1 MKLILSELYKLFIKR
16 RFIVLLTLLLV
27 FETVSFCVSL
37 ENRIELDADSVEVYK
52 TYINEYSGE
61 LTDEKI
67 MLIEA
72 EIEER
77 YFNESLKGELE
88 RQFSSN
94 EITVEEYKSESAI
107 LKEKVKGTDGFNRF
121 INAYYDALDNEQY
134 LADSTV
140 WDVLF
145 GNGGIDFTMVIV
157 IILMIIA
164 LTVYDEE
171 IGINRL
177 KFSAKNGKSQL
188 ISVQIGTSCLFSIL
202 IPSLIFAGRF
212 FIAKMF
218 FGLDGFENPLNTAEI
233 FEFTQWNLSLL
244 SAYVYLSII
253 KTSGCVYLALLTMII
268 GQVCKSSLY
277 TMFLSL
283 VSVYVPAYVL
293 STVWERYLVP
303 IPSSLLTAVG
313 YFSATE
319 YGSLDVAENGE
330 IIINTF
336 SIEQLQVFFLVVLL
350 TIIAMMIT
358 NRILWTKRQ
367 SFK

>member
-1 MKLILSELYKLFIKR
+1 MKLILSELYKLFVKR
-16 RFIVLLTLLLV
+16 SFVVVLILLIV
-27 FETVSFCVSL
+27 FDIVSFCVSL
-37 ENRIELDADSVEVYK
+37 ENRIDLDADSVEIYK
-52 TYINEYSGE
+52 TYMIKYSGE
-61 LTDEKI
+61 LTDDKI
-67 MLIEA
+67 SLIEA

-77 YFNESLKGELE
+77 YYNETLKEELAI
-88 RQFSSN
+88 RFVRN
-94 EITVEEYKSESAI
+94 EITVEEYKAELAD
-107 LKEKVKGTDGFNRF
+107 LKEKMKGTDGFNRF
-121 INAYYDALDNEQY
+121 INAYYDALDNGQY

-140 WDVLF
+140 WDVLI

-188 ISVQIGTSCLFSIL
+188 ISVQIGISCLLSIL
-202 IPSLIFAGRF
+202 IPILIFASRF
-212 FIAKMF
+212 FIAKVF
-218 FGLDGFENPLNTAEI
+218 FGLDGFDNPLNTAEI
-233 FEFTQWNLSLL
+233 FEFTPWELPLL

-253 KTSGCVYLALLTMII
+253 KTAGYVYLALLTMLM
-268 GQVCKSSLY
+268 GQILKSSLY

-283 VSVYVPAYVL
+283 VTAYIPGYVL
-293 STVWERYLVP
+293 SSVWERYLIP

-319 YGSLDVAENGE
+319 KGSLDVAENGE

-336 SIEQLQVFFLVVLL
+336 SIEQLQVFFSVVLV
-350 TIIAMMIT
+350 TIVAMIIT